1 MFVYALGTQD
11 VQLVRDLLTKE
22 GVPKGAVCQ
31 AGGSRG
37 PRLGGMMDKSG

>member
-37 PRLGGMMDKSG
+37 PRLGGMMDKCR